1 MTEQKKEKARLIGI
15 LTVLL
20 VLKAPPTL
28 ILGLYLLTQHW
39 TFLISWDVFYSDMED
54 AFSLVINTPEV
65 VEGSEMSFYYVLA
78 FAVLV
83 ISAIVSL
90 FLGVIFNLRGAVP
103 WILSLIGQIG
113 TLATGIWP
121 CFVYQLSKAF

>member
-1 MTEQKKEKARLIGI
+1 
-15 LTVLL
+15 
-20 VLKAPPTL
+20 
-28 ILGLYLLTQHW
+28 
-39 TFLISWDVFYSDMED
+39 MED

-65 VEGSEMSFYYVLA
+65 VEGSEMPFYYVLA

-90 FLGVIFNLRGAVP
+90 FSGVIFNLRGAVP
-103 WILSLIGQIG
+103 WILSLNGQIG

-121 CFVYQLSKAF
+121 YFVYQLSKAF